1 MWKCEMLHRSAPQD
15 SSIQNAV
22 RALDLYDPF
31 LSHSCH
37 CRRERNA
44 HLNSLVIVYMDENH
58 IKPLHTPRYNH
69 ALSKI
74 TARLPGPILRWEE
87 ASALTRV
94 VMPCSASLCP
104 LDRCAV
110 IHTFP
115 VKPEPHHVLWAI
127 FNAAVVTSARP
138 IPQRLGQIWGM
149 CGWVGGRRC
158 LGIVGVIKLHLQADK
173 DGSISVDIKSA
184 LFGLIS
190 LLNDF
195 PRLRLSPFF
204 PLALSH
210 PLAPT
215 QWNTSR
221 RCQPSLKVRVPLGVL
236 FRGTLPPPR
245 LRGLLSLY
253 PQRWKSPAASL
264 WRCARCHGNSV
275 LQTQKTGSRD
285 VQTFLL
291 FTSEHRDS
299 GTAFHQNFWSDALT
313 EGLINPALSPFSPP
327 LCPPVRYFEVIS
339 ATRKNSVFL
348 RAKDPAMAQSWYN
361 AIQNSIANLLPRMKD
376 EMKVMQPGLEVK
388 HVGWIAEQVRDCTFM
403 VTPCCCLHCRFIQR
417 LWSVLHKL
425 SVPHLVLYNR

>member
-1 MWKCEMLHRSAPQD
+1 MPTFTATFYKHCRISFIRVIRFRASSVNIIWGRCCRFPVWTCERLQRSAPQN
-15 SSIQNAV
+15 SSLQNAV
-22 RALDLYDPF
+22 KALDLHDLFFSPF
-31 LSHSCH
+31 CH
-37 CRRERNA
+37 CRRERNT
-44 HLNSLVIVYMDENH
+44 HLNSFVIVYMEENH
-58 IKPLHTPRYNH
+58 IKPLHAPRYNH
-69 ALSKI
+69 ALNKI
-74 TARLPGPILRWEE
+74 TARLPGPILRWVE

-127 FNAAVVTSARP
+127 FNAAAVTSARP
-138 IPQRLGQIWGM
+138 IPQRLGQIWGT
-149 CGWVGGRRC
+149 CGWVGVRRC
-158 LGIVGVIKLHLQADK
+158 LEIVGVIKLHFQAGK
-173 DGSISVDIKSA
+173 DGSISVDNKSSLA

-190 LLNDF
+190 LLNHF

-204 PLALSH
+204 SLALSH

-285 VQTFLL
+285 VQTFWL
-291 FTSEHRDS
+291 FTFEHRVSVDS
-299 GTAFHQNFWSDALT
+299 FPSEL
-313 EGLINPALSPFSPP
+313 LIWRPHERCFVSLLSSSLSSCQVLWGDFSNQKELRLPAS
-327 LCPPVRYFEVIS
+327 
-339 ATRKNSVFL
+339 
-348 RAKDPAMAQSWYN
+348 
-361 AIQNSIANLLPRMKD
+361 
-376 EMKVMQPGLEVK
+376 
-388 HVGWIAEQVRDCTFM
+388 
-403 VTPCCCLHCRFIQR
+403 QR
-417 LWSVLHKL
+417 PSHGSVLVQRH
-425 SVPHLVLYNR
+425 SEQHR

>member
-1 MWKCEMLHRSAPQD
+1 MCLISHVKVWNAHRSAPQNG
-15 SSIQNAV
+15 SIQNAV
-22 RALDLYDPF
+22 KALDLYDPF
-31 LSHSCH
+31 LSHFRH
-37 CRRERNA
+37 CRREKNT
-44 HLNSLVIVYMDENH
+44 HLNSLVIVYMKENH

-69 ALSKI
+69 ALNKI
-74 TARLPGPILRWEE
+74 TARLPGPILRWVE

-94 VMPCSASLCP
+94 VMACSASLCP

-149 CGWVGGRRC
+149 CGWVGGCRC
-158 LGIVGVIKLHLQADK
+158 LGIVGVIKLHSQAGK
-173 DGSISVDIKSA
+173 DGSISVDIKSSLA

-190 LLNDF
+190 LLNEF

-204 PLALSH
+204 SLALSH
-210 PLAPT
+210 PLTPT

-221 RCQPSLKVRVPLGVL
+221 RCQPSLKIRVPLGVL

-291 FTSEHRDS
+291 FTFEHHVPDSCPSELLIWHFDWRPNERCFVS
-299 GTAFHQNFWSDALT
+299 LLSSALFSCQVLWGDFSNQK
-313 EGLINPALSPFSPP
+313 ELCFPASERPSH
-327 LCPPVRYFEVIS
+327 
-339 ATRKNSVFL
+339 
-348 RAKDPAMAQSWYN
+348 
-361 AIQNSIANLLPRMKD
+361 
-376 EMKVMQPGLEVK
+376 G
-388 HVGWIAEQVRDCTFM
+388 
-403 VTPCCCLHCRFIQR
+403 
-417 LWSVLHKL
+417 SVLVQRH
-425 SVPHLVLYNR
+425 PEQHR